1 MALFLVFLIIPLG
14 WIVFA
19 KVALHRK
26 FSWKEAGAQFGIS
39 VFTASFITLLILF
52 GKNLGGMDTELING
66 YVENKYSQR
75 VSCSHSYECN
85 CTYYTDS
92 NGNRQ
97 RRCQTCYEHPFDVSW
112 IVDTTVGDISISRVN
127 SQGTIEPPRFTEVEI
142 NEPVTRRNSYM
153 NYVKA
158 NPDSIFND
166 TEHTH
171 LMDTHEFN
179 IPNYP
184 VIHDVYRVNRVV
196 VASHQIPRDL
206 FRDLSE
212 SISMELRTL
221 SAEKEVNI
229 VVVVT
234 HESNPQYANALKYE
248 WLGGKKNDVV
258 IVLGMP
264 EYPNIEWIESF
275 GWAEGSRI
283 FNEINDHYRGQ
294 ELDTETFAT
303 DLSVIIREHYAR
315 QEFSQ
320 YDYLLDELSPP
331 LWAIIIGFILNLIVC
346 VVVGWYFYK
355 HDPLD

>member
-1 MALFLVFLIIPLG
+1 MALFLVFLAIPIAWL
-14 WIVFA
+14 VFA
-19 KVALHRK
+19 KIVLHSK
-26 FSWKEAGAQFGIS
+26 ITWKEAGVQFGIS
-39 VFTASFITLLILF
+39 IVVAALITIALYI
-52 GKNLGGMDTELING
+52 GKNMGGMDTELING
-66 YVENKYSQR
+66 FVEDKYNQR
-75 VSCSHSYECN
+75 VSCAHSYECN
-85 CTYYTDS
+85 CTYYKDS
-92 NGNRQ
+92 NGNSQ

-171 LMDTHEFN
+171 LMNTHEFN

-248 WLGGKKNDVV
+248 WLGGKKNDVI

-294 ELDTETFAT
+294 ELNVDTFAT
-303 DLSVIIREHYAR
+303 DLSAIIREHYVR

-331 LWAIIIGFILNLIVC
+331 LWAIFIGFIINLIVC
-346 VVVGWYFYK
+346 VSVGWYFYK